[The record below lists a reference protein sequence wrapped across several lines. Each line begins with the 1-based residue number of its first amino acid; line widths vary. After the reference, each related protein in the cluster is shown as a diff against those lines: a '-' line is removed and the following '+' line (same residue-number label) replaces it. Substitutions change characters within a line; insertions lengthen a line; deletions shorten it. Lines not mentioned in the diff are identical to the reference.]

1 MGIFYQSVFAIILSL
16 MVMSQM
22 GCSYLGVTDDPY
34 GPVVNC
40 DANLPMNE
48 LLRCV
53 EDKFAFMDKLYEP
66 RRIRM
71 FKLHGLEDR
80 NRQNH
85 FEENVPYRKVSEF
98 KSLHECGEKCHGDI
112 YGRTFPYDKIYE
124 FEGLNTCGNKCQV
137 DINGKLF
144 PYTMDIYGGR
154 EVGIAHGYSIEMI
167 NNVNG
172 RLGDFSGLTNPYYF
186 LRSRKIPRKDLVLAE
201 TNKRLQFFTVS
212 AEGVRLDGGK
222 DLLGIQV
229 IDFCNKNPEEE
240 GYVRVR
246 GTRYYK
252 QVSEKARVYTGSKN
266 FYPVCYGY
274 VFWVV
279 GNIKEA
285 EKTLALSLYKRVNPT
300 KAYIKLGKDIYEINL
315 KGGEGKK

>member
-1 MGIFYQSVFAIILSL
+1 
-16 MVMSQM
+16 
-22 GCSYLGVTDDPY
+22 
-34 GPVVNC
+34 
-40 DANLPMNE
+40 
-48 LLRCV
+48 
-53 EDKFAFMDKLYEP
+53 
-66 RRIRM
+66 
-71 FKLHGLEDR
+71 
-80 NRQNH
+80 
-85 FEENVPYRKVSEF
+85 
-98 KSLHECGEKCHGDI
+98 
-112 YGRTFPYDKIYE
+112 
-124 FEGLNTCGNKCQV
+124 
-137 DINGKLF
+137 
-144 PYTMDIYGGR
+144 
-154 EVGIAHGYSIEMI
+154 MI

-285 EKTLALSLYKRVNPT
+285 EKTLALSLDKRVNPT

-315 KGGEGKK
+315 KGGEGKKQLCEFILNVLLG